1 MRLMTMTSTAMTAL
15 IKGYQLLVSPI
26 VPNCCRF
33 APSCSHY
40 AVEAL
45 QCHGPIRGGY
55 LAAARLL
62 RCHPWARWG
71 YDPVPDVFTFRPW
84 RDDHQVQGHPSP
96 GTFR

>member
-1 MRLMTMTSTAMTAL
+1 MRLLTILSTAMTAL

-45 QCHGPIRGGY
+45 QRHGPIQGGY
-55 LAAARLL
+55 LAVARLL

-71 YDPVPDVFTFRPW
+71 HDPVPDVFTFRPW
-84 RDDHQVQGHPSP
+84 RDDHQVQGHLSP
-96 GTFR
+96 GSFR